1 MHFNDRINP
10 QAVSCPMAVEIEER
24 IIGILMMFP
33 EEYARCDSITAEDFV
48 TDFSK
53 RVFVAITDLYKE
65 NITDLVSLNETFSP
79 QEISRIFDMKFRRQE
94 LTSNGSKALNEQ
106 IAALKKEKNRLN
118 ILRKDINSNDDLI
131 DIIAKA
137 KKDKG
142 VGKIIDEK

>member
-1 MHFNDRINP
+1 
-10 QAVSCPMAVEIEER
+10 
-24 IIGILMMFP
+24 MFP